1 MRSRRGRWPAA
12 PAAAMLA
19 VIVAALVIAGC
30 GSDGGTVSTPS
41 PAATTTSST
50 STATPTA
57 TTSSTT
63 TPIATTTSTTA
74 TAAATSTTS
83 STTSASTAT
92 SLSAHLASGFRLSSP
107 AFGAGGTIPSDYT
120 CDGTETSLPLTWS
133 GVPPGTKELVLVMRD
148 PDAPGGNFV
157 HWAVA
162 GIDPTTTGFGAG
174 GVSGMVIPGRNSFGT
189 LGYRGPCPP
198 QGSTHHYVISLS
210 ALAAPSGLA
219 PGFSPDQ
226 LQTSAL
232 GIATLIGTYGR
243 H

>member
-1 MRSRRGRWPAA
+1 
-12 PAAAMLA
+12 
-19 VIVAALVIAGC
+19 V
-30 GSDGGTVSTPS
+30 
-41 PAATTTSST
+41 
-50 STATPTA
+50 
-57 TTSSTT
+57 
-63 TPIATTTSTTA
+63 
-74 TAAATSTTS
+74 
-83 STTSASTAT
+83 
-92 SLSAHLASGFRLSSP
+92 
-107 AFGAGGTIPSDYT
+107 IPSDYT
-120 CDGTETSLPLTWS
+120 CDGTDTSLPLTWG

-189 LGYRGPCPP
+189 LGYRGPCPL
-198 QGSTHHYVISLS
+198 QGSTHHYVITLS
-210 ALAAPSGLA
+210 ALAAPSGLQ